1 MTPPAVRRRF
11 ENVVDGLSNTAQFSH
26 HELVPDAVDFADLRA
41 NDAFPLVVRRE
52 RCDVQQLLGAP
63 ALVHKI
69 EALRQ
74 PSWQLDA
81 ASTLVGEVEVGHD
94 PPSEVLPHVGH
105 LFLLAVGVLLLAE
118 GGHSLGVLL
127 FLIPPLGV
135 QLVDAPFSREQVLAG
150 LTSLDLTFEF
160 HQVDLAGDGCGDGNI
175 LKLICPLEEWN
186 VLVHALDM
194 LLKTLLRRQ
203 EFLAVPADFFSLHFL
218 ITTIMRFGRLQ
229 KVSDFK
235 FCQLQI
241 SDFVSITKKQ
251 INVYKMKSLY
261 NLSRFPK

>member
-127 FLIPPLGV
+127 FLVPPLGV
-135 QLVDAPFSREQVLAG
+135 QLVDEPFFREQVLAG
-150 LTSLDLTFEF
+150 LTSLGLALEL
-160 HQVDLAGDGCGDGNI
+160 HQVDLAGAGCGDGVV
-175 LKLICPLEEWN
+175 LQLVGPLEEGGA
-186 VLVHALDM
+186 LVHALDM
-194 LLKTLLRRQ
+194 LFKAALPRQ
-203 EFLAVPADFFSLHFL
+203 GFLAVPAYYWALHFL
-218 ITTIMRFGRLQ
+218 NNDSAVISRNTQFED
-229 KVSDFK
+229 SDLK
-235 FCQLQI
+235 
-241 SDFVSITKKQ
+241 
-251 INVYKMKSLY
+251 
-261 NLSRFPK
+261 